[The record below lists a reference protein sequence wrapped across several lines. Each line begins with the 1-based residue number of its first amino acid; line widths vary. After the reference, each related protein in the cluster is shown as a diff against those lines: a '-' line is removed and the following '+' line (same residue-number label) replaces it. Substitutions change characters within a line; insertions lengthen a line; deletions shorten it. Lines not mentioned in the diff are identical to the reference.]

1 MERQLSHLVRL
12 VDDLMELSRI
22 TRGNFELRKEP
33 VRLEAALRG
42 AIEACEPLI
51 LAGGHRLNL
60 SLPGEPIVLDADPVR
75 LAQIFGNLLNNAAK
89 YSEDGGTISVEA
101 RREAL
106 EAVVTVSDTGDGI
119 AREQM
124 AQLFKMF
131 YRGSH
136 SARRNQSGLG
146 IGLPLVRRL
155 LEMHS
160 GRIEVESEGRGK
172 GSRFTVRLPLDPAQ
186 QLAPAAA
193 EVKRPAVAPMTIL
206 VVDDNYDAAESMRML
221 LQEVGVEVRVAYDGP
236 QALATFDA
244 CRPRMV
250 LLDIGMPGMD
260 GYEVARRLR
269 ASPHAPRASLVALT
283 GWGQDEDRKR
293 VREAGFDHH
302 LVKPAD
308 LGTLQSLITSIQ
320 ADGR

>member
-1 MERQLSHLVRL
+1 M
-12 VDDLMELSRI
+12 
-22 TRGNFELRKEP
+22 
-33 VRLEAALRG
+33 
-42 AIEACEPLI
+42 
-51 LAGGHRLNL
+51 
-60 SLPGEPIVLDADPVR
+60 LDADPVR

-269 ASPHAPRASLVALT
+269 ASPHASRASLVALT

-293 VREAGFDHH
+293 VRAAGFDHH